1 MLDINFPI
9 SRCAGVPKSLG
20 LSKTK
25 NLKRI
30 NGELEMEITGFAFGI
45 MGMSMGAAEFTFG
58 LTAVGGLNKLK
69 SHLKEKGIL
78 DEDYCSSERSK
89 K

>member
-1 MLDINFPI
+1 
-9 SRCAGVPKSLG
+9 
-20 LSKTK
+20 
-25 NLKRI
+25 
-30 NGELEMEITGFAFGI
+30 MEITGFAFGI
-45 MGMSMGAAEFTFG
+45 MGMSMGAAGFTFG

-78 DEDYCSSERSK
+78 DEDYCSSGKSK